1 MTNGWV
7 DIKNADVIL
16 AMGGNPA
23 ENHPVGFKWFIEARK
38 VRGAKIVAVDP
49 RFTRTAAV
57 ADLYAPLRSG
67 TDIAFLL
74 GIIRYAIDKKRF
86 HEEYVKLHTN
96 ASYVISDKYRFDSGL
111 FAGFDATKGE
121 YAKDAWAYEAD
132 EQTKAY
138 KVDPSLEHP
147 RCVFQLL
154 KKHVDRYTPEM
165 VERICGTPQDTFL
178 KVCDVVT
185 STGTADRAGTITYAL
200 GWTQHSTGVQMI
212 RGGAMLQLLLGN
224 VGRPGGGVNAFRGH
238 SNIQGATDTAGTFE
252 ILPGYLKTPTGAQQT
267 LQQYYESAVPTTLNK
282 QAWASMNYWTNY
294 PKFMVSLLKAVWGKA
309 ATPDNEFGYA
319 WLPKIDGNYS
329 WMYIFDDMY
338 RGSATRAGGKEPG
351 PEGLISFGMNP
362 VGLGPNSKKMV
373 SALSKLKWMVVVE
386 NVETETSIFWKAPPQ
401 YEPPPPSQI
410 DTEVFLLPA
419 ANFAEKDGTFTN
431 SARWLQWKW
440 KAVEP
445 PRQAKADQTILARLV
460 LAVRDLYRKE
470 GGPSPEPILNLSWSY
485 SNPADPDLGEV
496 LKEMNG
502 KALAD
507 VYEEAGPRK
516 VEKDAKGT
524 GNANEKDGK
533 KVEPEPAKKGEPEPP
548 KKILRT
554 AGQQL
559 DGFAQLRDDGSTMC
573 GNWLHSGVYTEA
585 GNNAQ
590 RRNTADPTGLGMFPT
605 WAFSWPANRRVM
617 YNRASADAEGR
628 PWDPSRSGIAW
639 NGERWVGDVAD
650 TNPTAPPGTY
660 GAFIMLP
667 EGVGRLFS
675 SALNDG
681 PFPEHY
687 EAVEAPVDNPL
698 HPKVTSNPVSKR
710 FSTDRDIYGKKEDF
724 PIVCTTYRLTEH
736 FHYWT
741 QHQHGGLLNQV
752 QPGFFIELPEGLAQ
766 QKGIAN
772 GSQVKVISARGEI
785 QGVAMVTKR
794 LRPLVI
800 DGKETWQIG
809 FPIHWGYAGAKNHTG
824 PLANLLTPSA
834 MDPNTWTPEYKA
846 FLVRVEKA

>member
-7 DIKNADVIL
+7 DIKNADMIL

-23 ENHPVGFKWFIEARK
+23 ENHPVGFKWFMEAR
-38 VRGAKIVAVDP
+38 RTRNAKLVVVDP

-74 GIIRYAIDKKRF
+74 GIIRYVIERKRF
-86 HEEYVKLHTN
+86 HADYVKLHTN
-96 ASYVISDKYRFDSGL
+96 ASYVISDKYRFEDGL
-111 FAGFDATKGE
+111 FSGFDATKGE
-121 YAKDAWAYEAD
+121 YAKETWAYDAD
-132 EQTKAY
+132 EQTRAY

-165 VERICGTPQDTFL
+165 VETICGTPQSTFL
-178 KVCDVVT
+178 KVCDLVT
-185 STGTADRAGTITYAL
+185 STGNAERVGTITYAL

-212 RGGAMLQLLLGN
+212 RAGAMLQLLLGN

-252 ILPGYLKTPTGAQQT
+252 ILPGYLKTPSGAQQT
-267 LQQYYESAVPTTLNK
+267 LQQYYDGGMPTTLNK
-282 QAWASMNYWTNY
+282 QAWASMNYWVNY

-309 ATPDNEFGYA
+309 ATADNEFGYA

-338 RGSATRAGGKEPG
+338 RGGATRAGGKEPG
-351 PEGLISFGMNP
+351 PEALITFGMNP

-373 SALSKLKWMVVVE
+373 AALSKLKWLVVVE
-386 NVETETSIFWKAPPQ
+386 NVETETAIFWKAPAE

-410 DTEVFLLPA
+410 GTEVYLLPA
-419 ANFAEKDGTFTN
+419 AAFAEKDGTFTN

-440 KAVEP
+440 KAVDP
-445 PRQAKADQTILARLV
+445 PGQAKSDQEILSRLV
-460 LAVRDLYRKE
+460 IAVRELYRKE
-470 GGPSPEPILNLSWSY
+470 GGASPEPILNLSWSY
-485 SNPADPDLGEV
+485 ANPGNPDLAEV

-502 KALAD
+502 KALSD
-507 VYEEAGPRK
+507 VYEEPDPKKIDPKEPKGS
-516 VEKDAKGT
+516 EK
-524 GNANEKDGK
+524 EGK
-533 KVEPEPAKKGEPEPP
+533 KREPEPKKV
-548 KKILRT
+548 LRA
-554 AGQQL
+554 AGQQV
-559 DGFAQLRDDGSTMC
+559 DGYAQLRDDGSTMC
-573 GNWLHSGVYTEA
+573 GNWLHSGVFTEA

-590 RRNTADPTGLGMFPT
+590 RRSTADPSGLGMFPM
-605 WAFSWPANRRVM
+605 WAFSWPSNRRVM
-617 YNRASADAEGR
+617 YNRASADAQGK
-628 PWDPSRSGIAW
+628 PWDPARAGIVW
-639 NGERWVGDVAD
+639 NGERWVGDAPD
-650 TNPTAPPGTY
+650 MNPTAPPGTF

-675 SALNDG
+675 ASLNDG

-687 EAVEAPVDNPL
+687 EAVEAPIDNPL
-698 HPKVTSNPVSKR
+698 HPKVTSNPASKR
-710 FSTDRDIYGKKEDF
+710 FSTDRDVYGKKEDF

-741 QHQHGGLLNQV
+741 QHQHGGLLNEI
-752 QPGFFIELPEGLAQ
+752 QPGFFIEIPEGLAL

-794 LRPLVI
+794 LRPLKV

-809 FPIHWGYAGAKNHTG
+809 FPIHWGYAGAKSHTG

-846 FLVRVEKA
+846 FLVRLEKA